1 MAIAVAG
8 GLMILV
14 AAVALAGAVVLVLLF
29 YLG

>member
-1 MAIAVAG
+1 MAIALAG

-14 AAVALAGAVVLVLLF
+14 AAVALGGAVVLVLLF